1 MLRKVIFPI
10 CLFTV
15 VGGFAQRADTIMRK
29 DGDKEV
35 KIIVKSDANGKKE
48 NKEIV
53 VYKKYVIKDG
63 ENEEQAIEEIQRQE
77 EGEKAPAN
85 ARRKEVI
92 IIDGKQD
99 GKVVHTI
106 DINLPDMDSIEK
118 IVEIEMEKAGKQV
131 DKAGKVIELKTV
143 QVQENV
149 NVNTDG
155 DTTEVLLGNRKII
168 IIKDGEDT
176 HVTFKRKKG
185 DKWVDDEGHEEE
197 VEDGEAKEEQGY
209 RYEYNT
215 EEKLVNH
222 EDAPDEA
229 ADDDD
234 GHRKPKFADVDWF
247 GLDLGLNN
255 YVTNG
260 QLLKTPSAYESLG
273 LDTWRSLNVTTHF
286 LPTTLHLFG
295 EGAVNLKTAISLD
308 FNNLRFNDA
317 FVMRPNATTL
327 TLDTTSTV
335 LKKNKLLATYVQ
347 LPLLLH
353 FKTNPHNNKKSI
365 NFSVG
370 GFVGAL
376 IDGKTKRQDENKKVV
391 KTHDTFNLNPL
402 KYGVT
407 ARIDFRW
414 IDFYVNYNL
423 SNVFADGQGPKTQ
436 LVSAGINLID
446 F

>member
-1 MLRKVIFPI
+1 MFRKVIFPV
-10 CLFTV
+10 CLFAV
-15 VGGFAQRADTIMRK
+15 VGGFAQKTDTIIRK

-35 KIIVKSDANGKKE
+35 KIIVKTDAEGKKE
-48 NKEIV
+48 NKEVV

-63 ENEEQAIEEIQRQE
+63 ENEEKVIEEIQRQE
-77 EGEKAPAN
+77 EGEKSPAN

-99 GKVVHTI
+99 GKVVHRI
-106 DINLPDMDSIEK
+106 DVNIPDMDSIERV
-118 IVEIEMEKAGKQV
+118 VEVEVEKAGKELEKAGKQ
-131 DKAGKVIELKTV
+131 IER
-143 QVQENV
+143 QRIEIQENV

-176 HVTFKRKKG
+176 HVTIKRKKG
-185 DKWVDDEGHEEE
+185 NKWVDDEGNEEDA
-197 VEDGEAKEEQGY
+197 EDEEDAHGY

-215 EEKLVNH
+215 EEKIVSNDGENDID
-222 EDAPDEA
+222 EDEP
-229 ADDDD
+229 
-234 GHRKPKFADVDWF
+234 HHPKFADVDWF

-260 QLLKTPSAYESLG
+260 QLLKTPTNYENLG

-286 LPTTLHLFG
+286 LPTTIHLFG

-308 FNNLRFNDA
+308 FNNMRFKDD
-317 FVMRPNATTL
+317 FIIRPNANTL
-327 TLDTTSTV
+327 TLDSTAV
-335 LKKNKLLATYVQ
+335 LKKNKLVATYVQ

-353 FKTNPHNNKKSI
+353 FKTNPHNRKKSI
-365 NFSVG
+365 DFSLG

-376 IDGKTKRQDENKKVV
+376 IDGKTKRQDESEKVI

-407 ARIDFRW
+407 ARVDFRW

-423 SNVFADGQGPKTQ
+423 SNVFADAQGPKTQ